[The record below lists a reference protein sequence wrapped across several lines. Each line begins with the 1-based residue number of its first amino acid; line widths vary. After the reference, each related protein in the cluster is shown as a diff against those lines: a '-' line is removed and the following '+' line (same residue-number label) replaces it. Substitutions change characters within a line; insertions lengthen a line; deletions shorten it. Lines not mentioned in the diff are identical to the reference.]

1 MRKFF
6 QIFIAIFTMSV
17 CHLNGCTGIRMT
29 GKDGSSVNGRTV
41 EFGTNIEM
49 SVCVIPRHFT
59 FIGKTPAGEGLK
71 YTSKYAAAGI
81 YCFKDQVLMDGVNEE
96 GLACAAFYF
105 PGFAGYTA
113 VDSGNQS
120 KAISPVEFPN
130 WVLTQ
135 FASLEEVKEALKS
148 IVIAPTV
155 LADWGATPPPFHY
168 IVYDKQGNA
177 LVIEP
182 VDGHLVTYDNKIGV
196 FTNSPTFD
204 WHLENLRN
212 FINLTSFNAK
222 PITLRDVRLAPFGQG
237 SGMVGLPGDFTP
249 PSRFVRAA
257 IFSSTAIAAKD
268 VESVVGQTF
277 HILNQFDIP
286 VGAVRQKASGGF
298 ETDSTLLTSVKDPN
312 RLRYYF
318 KSYDDQTI
326 KWIALK
332 DFNLNAETIKSAPT
346 TGENTTFNVSESLK
360 PRPLF

>member
-1 MRKFF
+1 MHIFF
-6 QIFIAIFTMSV
+6 QISIASFIFTT
-17 CHLNGCTGIRMT
+17 CILEACTGIRMT
-29 GKDGSSVNGRTV
+29 AQDGTSVNGRTV

-49 SVCVIPRHFT
+49 HTCIIPRNFT
-59 FIGKTPAGEGLK
+59 FTGQTPSGAGLK
-71 YTSKYAAAGI
+71 YTSKYAVAGV
-81 YCFKDQVLMDGVNEE
+81 YCFKDQVVMDGVNEK
-96 GLACAAFYF
+96 GLACGAFYF
-105 PGFAGYTA
+105 PDYARYATI
-113 VDSGNQS
+113 DKTNQS

-155 LADWGATPPPFHY
+155 LKGWGPVAAPFHY

-182 VDGHLVTYDNKIGV
+182 IDGKLVTYENKIGA

-212 FINLTSFNAK
+212 FINLTPFNTK
-222 PITLRDVRLAPFGQG
+222 PITLRDVSLAPFGQG

-257 IFSSTAIAAKD
+257 IFSSTAIPAKTGED
-268 VESVVGQTF
+268 LVGQTF

-286 VGAVRQKASGGF
+286 VGVVKQIQNGKT

-332 DFNLNAETIKSAPT
+332 DFNLNASAIISAPT
-346 TGENTTFNVSESLK
+346 KGVNTTFNVSDSLK
-360 PRPLF
+360 P